1 MKTVPETSLRQAASD
16 PLGTGTPSRRW
27 IHMSVPQHPPRSQ
40 KVSSPS
46 AGCPKPALGSLRR
59 RRDGGA
65 AEAAARI
72 QARERDKEQRV
83 REVRVEHI
91 KLKHEIPNLETI
103 LKAQGELVD
112 SQLFVDFEHMRKEN
126 QKHNKKI
133 DDLGDEI
140 QKLKKNVSNTVH
152 IFSQFREKLQFVEAE
167 NQGRKA
173 ELMDIETVLSQEGD
187 NLTKTKQARDRLRR
201 NNLKLQQE
209 CGLIGNEI
217 LLRDFEE
224 KVDTA
229 ELLSQQLETLEHHYA
244 RLILS
249 CRGIQ
254 KKSRKP
260 IPRKA
265 S

>member
-1 MKTVPETSLRQAASD
+1 LRELREREAAACQERVAARQRAGQERQARAQAEWAAFQ
-16 PLGTGTPSRRW
+16 RRTQA
-27 IHMSVPQHPPRSQ
+27 VAAF
-40 KVSSPS
+40 SP
-46 AGCPKPALGSLRR
+46 AR

-65 AEAAARI
+65 AEATARI

-91 KLKHEIPNLETI
+91 KLKHEIQNLETI
-103 LKAQGELVD
+103 LKSQGELVE
-112 SQLFVDFEHMRKEN
+112 SQLFVDFEHVRKEN

-133 DDLGDEI
+133 DDLSDEI

-173 ELMDIETVLSQEGD
+173 ELMEIETILSQERD
-187 NLTKTKQARDRLRR
+187 SLTKTKQARDRLWR
-201 NNLKLQQE
+201 NNLKLQQK
-209 CGLIGNEI
+209 CGLLGNEI

-229 ELLSQQLETLEHHYA
+229 ELLSQQLETLEQHHA
-244 RLILS
+244 GLILS

-254 KKSRKP
+254 KKIKEANSK
-260 IPRKA
+260 K